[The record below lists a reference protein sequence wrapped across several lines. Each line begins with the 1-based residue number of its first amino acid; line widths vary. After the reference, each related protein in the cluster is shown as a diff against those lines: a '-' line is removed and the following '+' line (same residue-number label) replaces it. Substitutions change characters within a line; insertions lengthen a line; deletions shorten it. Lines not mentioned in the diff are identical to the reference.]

1 MKNLL
6 LKVKVTRTVLILNC
20 IKRLAVKSGLSKC
33 HKMVVTALKKSFQ
46 NARYRE
52 LIDGNYMSFIDNK
65 LKKE

>member
-1 MKNLL
+1 MKNLV
-6 LKVKVTRTVLILNC
+6 LKLKVTRTVLILNC
-20 IKRLAVKSGLSKC
+20 IKCLTVKTGLSKR

-52 LIDGNYMSFIDNK
+52 LIDENYINFIDNK